1 MVYVNSTCTNL
12 TILKF
17 LHSRKISFFS
27 VLLLINHVIN
37 HLIIHVICGIVKSTM
52 KITSISENTVS
63 INDLRRNFGEI
74 EKALPFVSY
83 FVITKKGKPF
93 ATLSATLVV
102 KKELMKKTAGVFKG
116 SKLNSDVLWKE
127 VSKKKSR
134 KQSIR
139 L

>member
-1 MVYVNSTCTNL
+1 
-12 TILKF
+12 
-17 LHSRKISFFS
+17 
-27 VLLLINHVIN
+27 
-37 HLIIHVICGIVKSTM
+37 M

-74 EKALPFVSY
+74 EKSLPFVSH

-93 ATLSATLVV
+93 ATLSATTEV
-102 KKELMKKTAGVFKG
+102 KKELMKKTAGAFKG
-116 SKLNSDVLWKE
+116 SKLDSDALWRE

-134 KQSIR
+134 KENIN

>member
-1 MVYVNSTCTNL
+1 
-12 TILKF
+12 
-17 LHSRKISFFS
+17 
-27 VLLLINHVIN
+27 
-37 HLIIHVICGIVKSTM
+37 M

-63 INDLRRNFGEI
+63 INYLRRNFGEI
-74 EKALPFVSY
+74 EKALPFVSH

-93 ATLSATLVV
+93 ATLSATIGV
-102 KKELMKKTAGVFKG
+102 KKELMKKTAGAFKG
-116 SKLNSDVLWKE
+116 SRMDSDILWKE